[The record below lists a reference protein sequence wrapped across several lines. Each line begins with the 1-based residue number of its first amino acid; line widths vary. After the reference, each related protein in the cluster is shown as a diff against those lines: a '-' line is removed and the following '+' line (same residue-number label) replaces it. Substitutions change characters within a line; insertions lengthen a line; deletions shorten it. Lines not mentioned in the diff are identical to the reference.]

1 MRGIHL
7 KEIDSDR
14 RELPEYRN
22 GSFHIPVNDTDPFLE
37 LPETLQ
43 ELAREIRSELEQT
56 LRTLER
62 ALAAAARRK
71 GEETN

>member
-22 GSFHIPVNDTDPFLE
+22 GSFHTVNDTDPFLE

-71 GEETN
+71 SEETN